1 MEPQA
6 KRYVAFFDLDKTLLR
21 INSGSVLVRE
31 AYRRGLM
38 STSGLVNAIYLSFL
52 YKFHLRD
59 TSLIVAGMGRWLK
72 GVTVEDLNVLSEQV
86 AKSHLIDAIRPE
98 ILSEIKFHRQNS
110 AEIVIL
116 SSAIIQICKPL
127 GSYVGADNILCTVM
141 EATDGVFKG
150 SAENKFCLEDEK
162 RIRLLQYCELR
173 NYSLDEAF
181 YYGDS
186 ISDLSAL
193 EVVGNPVCVEPDRK
207 LFRIANE
214 KGWRIILHLP

>member
-1 MEPQA
+1 
-6 KRYVAFFDLDKTLLR
+6 
-21 INSGSVLVRE
+21 
-31 AYRRGLM
+31 
-38 STSGLVNAIYLSFL
+38 
-52 YKFHLRD
+52 
-59 TSLIVAGMGRWLK
+59 
-72 GVTVEDLNVLSEQV
+72 
-86 AKSHLIDAIRPE
+86 
-98 ILSEIKFHRQNS
+98 
-110 AEIVIL
+110 
-116 SSAIIQICKPL
+116 
-127 GSYVGADNILCTVM
+127 DNILCTVM
-141 EATDGVFKG
+141 EVTDGVFKG